1 MNKAS
6 TKKHKKQNK
15 TINKQYDALMNVKDS
30 YILQYIFSLIPF
42 TRKLNIVKHSK
53 RMQSRLNIS
62 LYTYQIYNDTKR
74 ISQSNSDFI
83 MLFEKCKLKN
93 NNISDME
100 LTHLLWESYMNSEIY
115 ISSLSH
121 NCLQYLIPLIQYNDV
136 NSKIKVV
143 KLTPNCDKG
152 KLCYNDKDN
161 ICIRNILN
169 ITNEFNYIYY
179 LDKSITKDELTN
191 LTINLDNLC
200 NVNAFTI
207 SGLKIGKITY
217 NNIAN
222 CLRTIGSNIML
233 LNLSNT
239 YMKNEGF
246 QTLCMNCLIS
256 MNKLNSLDVSANY
269 LNDDIMISLKQL
281 LQYKANTFVKLN
293 LSNNSFTCNIINS
306 FDTKEELMLKELY
319 LSGNK
324 IGNNGIKL
332 IKQYSKYICNIE
344 VLDLAKT
351 NIQNENNLFANF
363 FEYLTQLNEFNLSL
377 NPFLETDLNDN
388 CCLLKELQE
397 HSCIKKLTLIN
408 RDSPLY
414 IDVSSLSQSLTYLIF
429 TCDQIDE
436 HIKRMNLNNNNN
448 NDTMKLITLNIS
460 DSIFTDK
467 IFLSLNTLI
476 RNISSSLKVL
486 DISNCKIIMKDI
498 LPSLSICSFN
508 ILKLSNNIFDS
519 NDIITLCNTCLPK
532 YSELNEL
539 DLSKNNSIDNNTLP
553 LLIYSF
559 AKLPSLHSLNLS
571 YISFN
576 PTNTELLIKIINTK
590 SLPLTHL
597 TLSFCNLNDTFIS
610 TLLHPT
616 NTLLPQFKHLNIS
629 GNSFT
634 DDFLLKLSHN
644 LKSIEHLNLCRTM
657 NISLQT
663 KNTIKNIFKDI
674 LLI

>member
-1 MNKAS
+1 MA
-6 TKKHKKQNK
+6 
-15 TINKQYDALMNVKDS
+15 
-30 YILQYIFSLIPF
+30 F
-42 TRKLNIVKHSK
+42 
-53 RMQSRLNIS
+53 
-62 LYTYQIYNDTKR
+62 
-74 ISQSNSDFI
+74 
-83 MLFEKCKLKN
+83 
-93 NNISDME
+93 
-100 LTHLLWESYMNSEIY
+100 
-115 ISSLSH
+115 
-121 NCLQYLIPLIQYNDV
+121 
-136 NSKIKVV
+136 
-143 KLTPNCDKG
+143 
-152 KLCYNDKDN
+152 
-161 ICIRNILN
+161 
-169 ITNEFNYIYY
+169 
-179 LDKSITKDELTN
+179 
-191 LTINLDNLC
+191 NLDNLC

-222 CLRTIGSNIML
+222 CLRTIGSNIMT

-239 YMKNEGF
+239 FMKNEGF
-246 QTLCMNCLIS
+246 QTLCVNCLIS
-256 MNKLNSLDVSANY
+256 MNKLNSLDVSMNY

-281 LQYKANTFVKLN
+281 LQYKANTLMKLN
-293 LSNNSFTCNIINS
+293 ISNNSFTCNIINS
-306 FDTKEELMLKELY
+306 FDTNEELMLKELY

-324 IGNNGIKL
+324 IGNNGVKL

-351 NIQNENNLFANF
+351 NIQSENELFVNF
-363 FEYLTQLNEFNLSL
+363 FEYFTQLNEINLSL
-377 NPFLETDLNDN
+377 NPFLENDFNDN

-397 HSCIKKLTLIN
+397 HNCIKKLTLIN

-414 IDVSSLSQSLTYLIF
+414 IDISSLSQSLTHLTL

-436 HIKRMNLNNNNN
+436 HIKRMSVNNNNN
-448 NDTMKLITLNIS
+448 NTMKLIALNIS
-460 DSIFTDK
+460 DSIFIDK

-498 LPSLSICSFN
+498 LPSLSTCSFN
-508 ILKLSNNIFDS
+508 ILNLSNNIFDS
-519 NDIITLCNTCLPK
+519 NDIITLCNTCLPN
-532 YSELNEL
+532 YPELNEL

-553 LLIYSF
+553 LLIYSL
-559 AKLPSLHSLNLS
+559 AKLQSLHFLNLS

-576 PTNTELLIKIINTK
+576 PTNTELLLKIINTK
-590 SLPLTHL
+590 SLPITHL
-597 TLSFCNLNDTFIS
+597 TLSFCNLDNTFIS
-610 TLLHPT
+610 TLLHST

-644 LKSIEHLNLCRTM
+644 LTSIEHLNLCRTM

-663 KNTIKNIFKDI
+663 KNTIKNIFKDT